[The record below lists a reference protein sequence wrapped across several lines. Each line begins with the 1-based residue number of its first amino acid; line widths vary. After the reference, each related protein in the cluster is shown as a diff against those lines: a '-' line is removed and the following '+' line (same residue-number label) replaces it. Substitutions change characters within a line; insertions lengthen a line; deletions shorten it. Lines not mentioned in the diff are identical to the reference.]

1 MTIIRKD
8 IKRYKERGKESTS
21 RQPNNKQIHTPTNMM
36 DIHKRLT
43 VLDDRGQLTYNKGI
57 LFYFSNIDTGIFFRE
72 KQRQK
77 TPQKWK
83 LGSGWPKKDAGMFIT
98 SYT

>member
-21 RQPNNKQIHTPTNMM
+21 RQPNNKQIHTPTNMV

-43 VLDDRGQLTYNKGI
+43 VLDDIEGN
-57 LFYFSNIDTGIFFRE
+57 
-72 KQRQK
+72 
-77 TPQKWK
+77 
-83 LGSGWPKKDAGMFIT
+83 
-98 SYT
+98 